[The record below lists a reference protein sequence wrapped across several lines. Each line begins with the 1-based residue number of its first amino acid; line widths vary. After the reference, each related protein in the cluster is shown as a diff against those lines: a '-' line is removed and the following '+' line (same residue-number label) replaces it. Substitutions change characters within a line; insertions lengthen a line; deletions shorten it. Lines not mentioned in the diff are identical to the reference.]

1 MSGSWMIVVAIVA
14 VAAGG
19 ACYLARLV
27 IGPSLADRVVAL
39 DGLVVTIVAGV
50 LLNSIRSGRDWFLD
64 GALVLAFVGF
74 LGTIAGARF
83 IERRG
88 G

>member
-1 MSGSWMIVVAIVA
+1 MIA
-14 VAAGG
+14 VALVLVVTGG
-19 ACYLARLV
+19 VCFLIRAV
-27 IGPSLADRVVAL
+27 IGPSLADRVVAV

-50 LLNSIRSGRDWFLD
+50 LLNSIRVGETWFLD
-64 GALVLAFVGF
+64 VGLVVAFTGFVGAA
-74 LGTIAGARF
+74 AGARF

>member
-1 MSGSWMIVVAIVA
+1 MITAALVM

-19 ACYLARLV
+19 ACFIVRAV
-27 IGPSLADRVVAL
+27 IGPSLADRVVAV
-39 DGLVVTIVAGV
+39 DGLVATIVAGV
-50 LLNSIRSGRDWFLD
+50 MLNAIRTDATWFLD
-64 GALVLAFVGF
+64 VALVAAFTGFVG
-74 LGTIAGARF
+74 TAAGARF

>member
-1 MSGSWMIVVAIVA
+1 MITAALVLL
-14 VAAGG
+14 VAAG
-19 ACYLARLV
+19 CCFLARAV
-27 IGPSLADRVVAL
+27 IGPSLADRVVAI

-50 LLNSIRSGRDWFLD
+50 LLASAQERTPLFLD
-64 GALVLAFVGF
+64 VAVVVAVVGF
-74 LGTIAGARF
+74 LATAAAARF